1 VTQLP
6 DLSRLSHDDKDALIL
21 ALWVQVQAL
30 TARETELEAKL
41 GAPPKTPGNSSIPPS
56 QGKKPNRDKKTRSGP
71 RPGSLGR
78 VRGGGLSVK
87 CRLDENDY
95 AKGIKVSDTEMAT
108 LNLVQADFHGEWNY
122 TIEPRPIGAEAIFSS
137 QTLTEDQRAT
147 TTPWEYVMLS

>member
-1 VTQLP
+1 VTQLL
-6 DLSRLSHDDKDALIL
+6 DLSRLSRDGKDALIL
-21 ALWVQVQAL
+21 ALWAQVQAL
-30 TARETELEAKL
+30 TARVAEL
-41 GAPPKTPGNSSIPPS
+41 GAPKTPGNSSIPPS